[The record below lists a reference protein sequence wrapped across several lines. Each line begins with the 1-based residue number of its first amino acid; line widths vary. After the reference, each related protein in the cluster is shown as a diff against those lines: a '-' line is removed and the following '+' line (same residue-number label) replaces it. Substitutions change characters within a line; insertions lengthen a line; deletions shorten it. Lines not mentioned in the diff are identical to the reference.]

1 MHPIKYI
8 WALRILIYRPFFKH
22 IGRMS
27 YMGKPCFIE
36 GCGKISIGRK
46 TRIFPGVRM
55 EAIGKG
61 EITIGN
67 NCAIE
72 QNVHIISYGNELTI
86 GNDVTISANVFIS
99 NIDHEYK
106 DIKRSVMDQAL
117 IEKATNIGEG
127 CFIGF
132 GASILPG
139 TKLGKHCIVGSN
151 AVIKGE
157 FPDNCVIVGMPGKII
172 KTYEIDDNSWRK
184 K

>member
-1 MHPIKYI
+1 
-8 WALRILIYRPFFKH
+8 
-22 IGRMS
+22 
-27 YMGKPCFIE
+27 
-36 GCGKISIGRK
+36 
-46 TRIFPGVRM
+46 
-55 EAIGKG
+55 
-61 EITIGN
+61 
-67 NCAIE
+67 
-72 QNVHIISYGNELTI
+72 
-86 GNDVTISANVFIS
+86 
-99 NIDHEYK
+99 
-106 DIKRSVMDQAL
+106 MDQAL

-172 KTYEIDDNSWRK
+172 KKYEIDDNSWRK